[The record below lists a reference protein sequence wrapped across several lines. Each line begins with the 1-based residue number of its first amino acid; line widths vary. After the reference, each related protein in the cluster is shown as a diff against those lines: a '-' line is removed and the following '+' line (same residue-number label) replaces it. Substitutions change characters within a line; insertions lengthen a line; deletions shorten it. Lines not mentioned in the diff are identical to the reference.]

1 MMSSKASKRGR
12 FFGRRQRRRTEAAE
26 RPQQEEQVPDPR
38 MSSQTWAEWLLF
50 TSQLDQAEE
59 YSR

>member
-1 MMSSKASKRGR
+1 MNGKGAKRGR
-12 FFGRRQRRRTEAAE
+12 FFGRRQRKPIEAAE

-38 MSSQTWAEWLLF
+38 LSSQTWAEWLLF
-50 TSQLDQAEE
+50 TSQLDQAEQ

>member
-1 MMSSKASKRGR
+1 MSGKAAKRGR
-12 FFGRRQRRRTEAAE
+12 FFGRRQHKTVEAAE
-26 RPQQEEQVPDPR
+26 RPQDEEQMPDPR